1 YWNSDLCSSDLD
13 NKELHDFY
21 DEKMLVYDTN
31 KKLLFS
37 SIDNLEI
44 EKSTSILNSLS
55 VTNTWIET
63 KENGYDLIGVYV
75 ESHGKGYYGISKAY
89 DYFGYS
95 KKDYLQKILVGIFI
109 VIVLTVLLISFYL
122 S

>member
-1 YWNSDLCSSDLD
+1 
-13 NKELHDFY
+13 
-21 DEKMLVYDTN
+21 
-31 KKLLFS
+31 
-37 SIDNLEI
+37 
-44 EKSTSILNSLS
+44 NSLS

-122 S
+122 SNIIAKPIADLTKKIEDYDLSRSEEHTSELQSRENLVCRLLLE